1 MRAKVLSTEQG
12 QLIQLPAEIRFD
24 SEEVYVRR
32 DAKSGDLI
40 LSRRPTKWNEL
51 FDALDKAGI
60 PDDFLGDSDRYP
72 PQAGWNSES

>member
-1 MRAKVLSTEQG
+1 MRAKVLTTERG

-24 SEEVYVRR
+24 SEEVHVRR

-40 LSRRPTKWNEL
+40 LSRWPPKWNEL

-60 PDDFLGDSDRYP
+60 PEDFLDDRGIDP
-72 PQAGWNSES
+72 P